1 MSKKD
6 NKPESNGESL
16 NVQRLSKTFSKA
28 SDLLLTNSKNNQ
40 RSQSSRKNN
49 YAPNL
54 NVIRNKNL

>member
-1 MSKKD
+1 MSKND

-28 SDLLLTNSKNNQ
+28 PDLLLTSSKNKQ
-40 RSQSSRKNN
+40 RSQNSKKNN

>member
-6 NKPESNGESL
+6 GKVESNGESI

-28 SDLLLTNSKNNQ
+28 PDLLLTNSRSNQ
-40 RSQSSRKNN
+40 RSQNSRKNN

>member
-6 NKPESNGESL
+6 NKPDINGESL
-16 NVQRLSKTFSKA
+16 NMQRLSKTFSKTP
-28 SDLLLTNSKNNQ
+28 DLLLTSSKNNQ
-40 RSQSSRKNN
+40 RSQTSKKNN

>member
-6 NKPESNGESL
+6 NKPDINGESL
-16 NVQRLSKTFSKA
+16 NMQRLSKTFSKTP
-28 SDLLLTNSKNNQ
+28 DLLLSSSKNNQ
-40 RSQSSRKNN
+40 RSQTSKKNN